1 MAGRHVRRNA
11 HLRAL
16 HRDVVWRRLLPALT
30 AAASMFG
37 TVIPPLDERGDL
49 AAQYRQLC
57 IEAVRGT

>member
-1 MAGRHVRRNA
+1 
-11 HLRAL
+11 
-16 HRDVVWRRLLPALT
+16 
-30 AAASMFG
+30 MFG

>member
-1 MAGRHVRRNA
+1 MPDTHVRPDA

-16 HRDVVWRRLLPALT
+16 HRDIVWRRLLPALT
-30 AAASMFG
+30 AAAAMFG

-49 AAQYRQLC
+49 AAKYRQLC